1 MFFVDHRHLRHII
14 IRLVVANLMV
24 ISGAGIYITARH
36 YIIFFRWIPA
46 SVINSFQEYTINDS
60 SPLGYLIVYCLP
72 DGLWYGAL
80 LLLQST
86 LIGRSYASKV
96 IYRISIALPFVW
108 EILQIHNAVPGTFD
122 PLDLCTYLVILFLF
136 ISFIQKNHE

>member
-1 MFFVDHRHLRHII
+1 MI
-14 IRLVVANLMV
+14 
-24 ISGAGIYITARH
+24 ISGAIIYLIARH
-36 YIIFFRWIPA
+36 DIIFLRWIPA
-46 SVINSFQEYTINDS
+46 SVINSFQEYNFDDKTAF
-60 SPLGYLIVYCLP
+60 GYIIVYCLP

-86 LIGRSYASKV
+86 LIGKSYASKV

-122 PLDLCTYLVILFLF
+122 PLDLCMYLVILFLF
-136 ISFIQKNHE
+136 ISLIQKNHE